1 MIFVVRTVPLHAD
14 AWADYFRAVRREC
27 ERVFA
32 SVTLRLD
39 SIDRN
44 GASAAVERALR
55 SIRYDPNRDVL
66 ELSVGGFADRGP
78 ALRYFISVP
87 RQVVVHESPEQTL
100 ILIEDSRR
108 ERTAIALRRAGIKP
122 DPTSASKPVD
132 VAVDLPRAA
141 STHFVDRTT
150 WRLTCPHRRPMA
162 RRTCRTYM
170 RGGRRGT
177 I

>member
-1 MIFVVRTVPLHAD
+1 MILVTRTVPLHAD
-14 AWADYFRAVRREC
+14 AWADYFSAVRREC
-27 ERVFA
+27 AQVLA

-39 SIDRN
+39 SSDRN
-44 GASAAVERALR
+44 GASTAVERALR

-87 RQVVVHESPEQTL
+87 RQVVVQESPEETV
-100 ILIEDSRR
+100 ILIEDARG
-108 ERTAIALRRAGIKP
+108 ERTAIALRRAAAPKP
-122 DPTSASKPVD
+122 ARASKPVD
-132 VAVDLPRAA
+132 AAVDLPRAA

-150 WRLTCPHRRPMA
+150 WRVICPRRRPVT
-162 RRTCRTYM
+162 RRTCRTYI

>member
-1 MIFVVRTVPLHAD
+1 VTGVVRTVPLQAD
-14 AWADYFRAVRREC
+14 AWADYFSAVRREC
-27 ERVFA
+27 GQVLA

-87 RQVVVHESPEQTL
+87 RQVVVQETPEETV
-100 ILIEDSRR
+100 ILIEDARG
-108 ERTAIALRRAGIKP
+108 ERTAIALRRVSIAP
-122 DPTSASKPVD
+122 HPAPASKPVD

-150 WRLTCPHRRPMA
+150 WRVICPRRRPVA